1 MPFEP
6 TTNTM
11 PAGHDGRER
20 QGMTDTTVPHRGD
33 AKAMA
38 RDWWWA
44 ALILVGLVAFVLRW
58 YYVSHAVID
67 RPVRGDAV
75 EYHAYAW
82 NMVHHETFSRSR
94 PGSATVVADNFRDPG
109 YPAFL
114 TFWMAVRGD
123 FPNWYWPVLLSQ
135 ALLGALTV
143 MLFMAAARRWIPDRW
158 LIGAGLL
165 MAVWP
170 HSVTITSYVL
180 SETLLGF
187 LCALGFLLLA
197 QMFHRGSRTLA
208 LLAGLSFGSAAM
220 TNAVVLPFIPI
231 LALLLWW
238 RKLVPGRLLAMLVL
252 GMVLLPA
259 AWAVRNTH
267 VTAEESSSSRA
278 VMNLVQGSWPEY
290 HESYF
295 RKVIFDDPE
304 AGRVLGQIDHE
315 YRVFNANPSQ
325 GLAIMSERLRA
336 EPWRYARWYLW
347 KPLLLWDWD
356 IRMGDGDIYIFPT
369 PYSPFREEPWL
380 RALAAI
386 CHTLNPVLT
395 LLMFFGCLLVLVRI
409 KTEPSESTAMVLLI
423 GFVTLVYSVLQSEP
437 RYSIPFRGLEI
448 LLVTYTGWRVA
459 EWIASKRLAAAS
471 PSGGDRGQTP

>member
-1 MPFEP
+1 MD
-6 TTNTM
+6 TTM
-11 PAGHDGRER
+11 PR
-20 QGMTDTTVPHRGD
+20 RGD
-33 AKAMA
+33 AKPLAQ
-38 RDWWWA
+38 RWWWI
-44 ALILVGLVAFVLRW
+44 ALVLIGLVAFALRW
-58 YYVSHAVID
+58 YYVSNAIID

-75 EYHAYAW
+75 EYHDYAW
-82 NMVHHETFSRSR
+82 NMVHHGVFSRSK
-94 PGSATVVADNFRDPG
+94 PDSAAIIADNFRDPG

-114 TFWMAVRGD
+114 AFWMAISGD

-143 MLFMAAARRWIPDRW
+143 VLLMAAARRWIPDRW

-187 LCALGFLLLA
+187 CCALGFLLLA
-197 QMFHRGSRTLA
+197 QAFRNGNRWLA
-208 LLAGLSFGSAAM
+208 LAAGLAFGLAAM
-220 TNAVVLPFIPI
+220 TNAVMLPFVP
-231 LALLLWW
+231 LLCLLLWW
-238 RKLVPGRLLAMLVL
+238 RKLVPGKQLAVLLL
-252 GMVLLPA
+252 GMALLPT
-259 AWAVRNTH
+259 AWALRNTH

-295 RKVIFDDPE
+295 RKVIFNDPE
-304 AGRVLGQIDHE
+304 AARILGQIDHE
-315 YRVFNANPSQ
+315 YRVFNASPSQ
-325 GLAIMSERLRA
+325 GLATVFARLQT

-347 KPLLLWDWD
+347 KPMLLWDWD

-369 PYSPFREEPWL
+369 PYSPFRDKPAL

-386 CHTLNPVLT
+386 CHTLNTALT
-395 LLMFFGCLLVLVRI
+395 VLMFLGCLLALLDVR
-409 KTEPSESTAMVLLI
+409 TNPPANTAMVLLI
-423 GFVTLVYSVLQSEP
+423 GFVTLVYSILQSEP

-448 LLVTYTGWRVA
+448 LLAAYAGWRIA
-459 EWIASKRLAAAS
+459 DWIASKRLAAAQV
-471 PSGGDRGQTP
+471 SGETS